1 MQRSHDSR
9 TGEPAWL
16 EVAAEVLGEPVP
28 VLRER
33 AGGTSF
39 VQLGGTSLGAA
50 TLVALAERRLG
61 RGLDVVALLGP
72 RPLAEVLSAARP
84 LPPADPGP
92 VAAGTGATRPASA
105 SQQAMLL
112 GAEVHGG
119 RAFHLLFTADV
130 RGPQDPD
137 RLVAALAR
145 LTRRHE
151 ALRSVFVAT
160 PDGPRVRVL
169 PEWEPRLLELP
180 LPAPAA
186 WAALQATLA
195 ADSDRLLRPFEQ
207 PAVVFAVT
215 PADGGRWALGLL
227 GHHALLDGWSVGL
240 FWRELAEA
248 YGGRLPDGAAPSPD
262 EFVAA
267 EQHPATAAALA
278 VRVAALRGAP
288 TRLEIPTDRTRPE
301 VADGRGTRLLVE
313 LDAAQRDA
321 AGRVAGACGVT
332 RNAVL
337 LAAWALAVS
346 RRTGTTDLLVG
357 VPGVGRLGERSRAAV
372 GLGSTL
378 VPVRCRVAGSVAGYV
393 TGVAAALAEALDGV
407 RVPVEQLAAA
417 LGAAGDPARN
427 PLVQVGFAAHD
438 ELVPARI
445 DAGGLE
451 LELHEGHCGGT
462 VFDAI
467 VFVQRWGARPRLAL
481 EYAPAALGPAEA
493 AGLAAEL
500 GAALTGLAD
509 QLDGQLAEVAA
520 LSPAQ
525 ARRLDALGRG
535 GPAPTEAG
543 LWQLVEQV
551 CDRAPDAVAVR
562 DGADQLTYGQLRRA
576 VERQA
581 AVLAAAGV
589 RAGDRVALT
598 LERSVAE
605 VVAVLAVL
613 RAGAAYLGVQA
624 GLPPAVLAEVLRVAR
639 PAAVLTD
646 PGRAGELPGVP
657 AAVVD
662 ADGRAGRGPDG
673 GGGWGPDGGAPVPA
687 APADPD
693 RPAYVA
699 FTSGS
704 TGVPKGV
711 QVLHRGV
718 VRMSI
723 DPPYIRRGATDR
735 FLRLAPLA
743 FDASTLELFVPLVA
757 GGTVE
762 VYPRR
767 PVVAAELAAFLAERG
782 VTGAWL
788 TAGLFRLVA
797 DDRPEAFRPLRH
809 LLTGGDV
816 VPPDQV
822 RRVLAACPGLLVS
835 NGYGPAENTT
845 FTTVH
850 HVTDP
855 AAVVD
860 PLPIGRPVPGT
871 DVVVTDEAGVRLPPG
886 AVGELCT
893 LGPGL
898 AAGYLDAPAETARVF
913 VTGPDGRR
921 RYRTG
926 DLVRWDETGRLR
938 YLGRRDRQV
947 KVRGY
952 RVELDAVASVLR
964 GHPAVRDVVVAV
976 TPEAADRRLVAGV
989 VAAESAG
996 LVPALR
1002 AYAADRLAPQ
1012 AVPALWAVVEHLP
1025 VTGNGKVDV
1034 GRLIELA
1041 RGPAP
1046 AAARPARDGGAAGD
1060 PDGDPDGDPAEVEE
1074 IIAEVWAAILGTDDF
1089 GYQDRFFDVGG
1100 NSLQLPRLHADLL
1113 ARLPGSGLS
1122 VLDLLRYP
1130 TIDALAGRVRSAAR

>member
-1 MQRSHDSR
+1 MQSSRSAD
-9 TGEPAWL
+9 PAWP
-16 EVAAEVLGEPVP
+16 EVAAEVLGGP
-28 VLRER
+28 LDGLAER
-33 AGGTSF
+33 AAEASF

-50 TLVALAERRLG
+50 ELVGLAERRLG
-61 RGLDVVALLGP
+61 RGVDVAALLGP
-72 RPLAEVLSAARP
+72 RPLAEVLAAARP
-84 LPPADPGP
+84 LPPTAPDATPDTGP
-92 VAAGTGATRPASA
+92 VEGPGGVTRPASA

-112 GAEVHGG
+112 GAAVHGG

-130 RGPQDPD
+130 TGPQDPD
-137 RLVAALAR
+137 RLAAALGA

-160 PDGPRVRVL
+160 GDGPRVRVL
-169 PEWEPRLLELP
+169 AGWEPRLLELP
-180 LPAPAA
+180 LTGPAA
-186 WAALQATLA
+186 RAGLAAALA
-195 ADSDRLLRPFEQ
+195 ADSDRLLRPYEQ
-207 PAVVFAVT
+207 PPVVFAVT
-215 PADGGRWALGLL
+215 PAEDGQWALGLL

-240 FWRELAEA
+240 LWRELAAA
-248 YGGRLPDGAAPSPD
+248 YGGQLPDGPAPSPD
-262 EFVAA
+262 GFVAA
-267 EQHPATAAALA
+267 ERDPAARVAYDA
-278 VRVAALRGAP
+278 RVAALRGAP
-288 TRLEIPTDRTRPE
+288 VRLEIPTGRTRPE
-301 VADGRGTRLLVE
+301 VADGRGTRLTVE

-321 AGRVAGACGVT
+321 AGRVAAACGVT
-332 RNAVL
+332 RNAAL
-337 LAAWALAVS
+337 LAAWALVLS
-346 RRTGTTDLLVG
+346 RRTGAADLLVG

-378 VPVRCRVAGSVAGYV
+378 VPVRCRVGGEVTGGVTGYV
-393 TGVAAALAEALDGV
+393 TGVAAALGEALDGV

-417 LGAAGDPARN
+417 LGGAGDPARN
-427 PLVQVGFAAHD
+427 PLVQLGFAAHD
-438 ELVPARI
+438 DLVPDRVE
-445 DAGGLE
+445 AGGLA

-467 VFVQRWGARPRLAL
+467 LFVQRWGERPRLAL
-481 EYAPAALGPAEA
+481 EYAPAALGAAEA
-493 AGLAAEL
+493 TGLVAEL
-500 GAALTGLAD
+500 GAALTGLAAG
-509 QLDGQLAEVAA
+509 LDGPVAAVAA

-543 LWQLVEQV
+543 LWQLVEEV
-551 CDRAPDAVAVR
+551 CDRVPDAPAVR
-562 DGADQLTYGQLRRA
+562 DEAGAVTYRELRAA
-576 VERQA
+576 VERQSTA
-581 AVLAAAGV
+581 LVAVGV
-589 RAGDRVALT
+589 RPGDRVALT

-613 RAGAAYLGVQA
+613 RCGAAYVGVQA
-624 GLPPAVLAEVLRVAR
+624 GLPPAVRAEVLRVAR

-646 PGRAGELPGVP
+646 PDRVGELPGVP
-657 AAVVD
+657 VLVA
-662 ADGRAGRGPDG
+662 GPDG
-673 GGGWGPDGGAPVPA
+673 GPGTGPVAPA

-693 RPAYVA
+693 RPAYVG

-704 TGVPKGV
+704 TGLPKGV

-718 VRMSI
+718 VRMAVA
-723 DPPYIRRGATDR
+723 PPYVPPESTER

-762 VYPRR
+762 VYPAR
-767 PVVAAELAAFLAERG
+767 PVVPAELAAFLADRG

-835 NGYGPAENTT
+835 NGYGPTENTT

-850 HVTDP
+850 HVRDP
-855 AAVVD
+855 AAVTD
-860 PLPIGRPVPGT
+860 PLPIGRPVRGT

-898 AAGYLDAPAETARVF
+898 ATGYLDAPAETARAF

-926 DLVRWDETGRLR
+926 DLVRWDESGRLR

-952 RVELDAVASVLR
+952 RIELDAVTAVLR
-964 GHPAVRDVVVAV
+964 AHPAVRDAVVAV
-976 TPEAADRRLVAGV
+976 TPDPADQRLVAGV
-989 VAAESAG
+989 VTGGDRPAG

-1012 AVPALWAVVEHLP
+1012 EVPGLWAVVDRLP

-1034 GRLIELA
+1034 RRLVELA
-1041 RGPAP
+1041 RGASPAP
-1046 AAARPARDGGAAGD
+1046 GTAPETEEELG
-1060 PDGDPDGDPAEVEE
+1060 EVEE
-1074 IIAEVWAAILGTDDF
+1074 VIAAVWAGVLGTDDF

-1100 NSLQLPRLHADLL
+1100 TSLQLPRLHADLL